1 MTEFKNGDLVLVKP
15 GASSRYGWVPKDD
28 TTPLPVVRI
37 EHDYRVF
44 VRSPWDH
51 IEYGFP
57 PDGLTPAPLDPSG
70 RHELAADFFH
80 AKTGTAAS
88 YFTVDLSPEERAPYY
103 AAADAFLAAHL
114 TPEPEPEPEW
124 APGTVA
130 DIEVGGDMQYR
141 AIRTDDHLW
150 STESHWSYED
160 AEVTDVRPLVVLD
173 PESDTDR
180 LAAIISSHRH
190 GSEVP
195 WPEDRRT
202 AEAILER
209 LSR

>member
-103 AAADAFLAAHL
+103 AAADAFLATQPA
-114 TPEPEPEPEW
+114 PEPEPALPT
-124 APGTVA
+124 TVGS
-130 DIEVGGDMQYR
+130 VVLVRGMGGDAMALQLRPDRNGR
-141 AIRTDDHLW
+141 AAWRHALGNEWISLIVSDHLIDVL
-150 STESHWSYED
+150 HD
-160 AEVTDVRPLVVLD
+160 AGEV
-173 PESDTDR
+173 
-180 LAAIISSHRH
+180 AQ
-190 GSEVP
+190 
-195 WPEDRRT
+195 
-202 AEAILER
+202 
-209 LSR
+209 

>member
-114 TPEPEPEPEW
+114 TPEPEW
-124 APGTVA
+124 KPGTVA
-130 DIEVGGDMQYR
+130 DIEIFGDTELRALSGGTRGEWHAESGDTYR
-141 AIRTDDHLW
+141 QP
-150 STESHWSYED
+150 E
-160 AEVTDVRPLVVLD
+160 EVTDVRPLVVID
-173 PESDTDR
+173 PADVDVVALQREIDY
-180 LAAIISSHRH
+180 AMPGH
-190 GSEVP
+190 
-195 WPEDRRT
+195 
-202 AEAILER
+202 EASVVLER
-209 LSR
+209 LGLNR